1 MGYKKLF
8 SHDDLT
14 GITKWWHDNRDGTVT
29 IETVQDMNPIL
40 EANQENYKHTDKH
53 TKWGDMSRVASIPL
67 TIYYDLLKRGILN
80 DENAMKKWLN
90 SEEGR
95 PFRTRAGK
103 V

>member
-1 MGYKKLF
+1 MGNKKLF

-29 IETVQDMNPIL
+29 IETTQNESPIL
-40 EANQENYKHTDKH
+40 QANQELYKETDKH

-67 TIYYDLLKRGILN
+67 TVYYDLLKRGILN

-95 PFRTRAGK
+95 PFRVRAGK